1 MLQETKKIES
11 ILFNYETTYNT
22 DFRFGEI
29 REYPKTVYVPKPSVG
44 DRGKPAYRNVHTL
57 TEWKGDLPPFSLLHR
72 PKDVVR
78 TNPNNV
84 QQHFEKPKDI
94 DREHAQKTRPRLVM
108 TPAVSMDDIAD
119 ERARQ
124 ILCTDMYTSDMSR
137 GMREAVKPYKNVCA
151 PLPGRPA
158 PSNPMALPKLQPPY
172 VSPEWR
178 MDSVSWDSKQLRAYC
193 DPTKEFWLARDASR
207 RKAHNEVIKTSS
219 REVTNKKN

>member
-1 MLQETKKIES
+1 MLQETKKVES
-11 ILFNYETTYNT
+11 MLFNYETTYKT

-29 REYPKTVYVPKPSVG
+29 DEYPKTVYVPKPSIRE
-44 DRGKPAYRNVHTL
+44 RGKPAYRNLHTL
-57 TEWKGDLPPFSLLHR
+57 IEWKGDMPPFSLLHR

-84 QQHFEKPKDI
+84 QPHFEKPIDL

-124 ILCTDMYTSDMSR
+124 ILCVDMYTSDMSR
-137 GMREAVKPYKNVCA
+137 GMREAVKPYNNVCA

-158 PSNPMALPKLQPPY
+158 PSNPIVLPKLQPPY

-178 MDSVSWDSKQLRAYC
+178 MDSVTWDSKQLRGYC
-193 DPTKEFWLARDASR
+193 DPTKEFWLARDPS
-207 RKAHNEVIKTSS
+207 K
-219 REVTNKKN
+219 